1 MTPPFL
7 FNSKEILCL
16 LEKGSPVLFPTD
28 TVPALA
34 ATPENAIH
42 LWKLKKRPKNK
53 PLILM
58 GASAE
63 QLLEFVLP
71 IALEDAG
78 NIAYSYW
85 PGALTMVL
93 PVISEIMEKL
103 NPMGNSIGMRVPA
116 CNLAIDLLKVC
127 GPLATTS
134 ANLSGHDPLLDP
146 QEVSRCFPKLPLL
159 GPTPWPKSSGLASTL
174 IKWDSKGSWQL
185 LRRGAVI
192 PSEVG

>member
-1 MTPPFL
+1 MTISFS
-7 FNSKEILCL
+7 NSKDLSLL
-16 LEKGSPVLFPTD
+16 LEEGFPALFPTD

-34 ATPENAIH
+34 ATPKNAIN

-63 QLLEFVLP
+63 QLLGFVLP
-71 IALEDAG
+71 IALEDAC
-78 NIAYSYW
+78 NIGSSYW
-85 PGALTMVL
+85 PGALTIIL
-93 PVISEIMEKL
+93 PAISEILANL

-116 CNLAIDLLKVC
+116 CTLAIDLLETS

-134 ANLSGHDPLLDP
+134 ANLSGYDPLLDP
-146 QEVSRCFPKLPLL
+146 QEVSSCFPEVPLL
-159 GPTPWPKSSGLASTL
+159 GPAPWPRASGLASTL
-174 IKWDSKGSWQL
+174 IKWESKGRWQL